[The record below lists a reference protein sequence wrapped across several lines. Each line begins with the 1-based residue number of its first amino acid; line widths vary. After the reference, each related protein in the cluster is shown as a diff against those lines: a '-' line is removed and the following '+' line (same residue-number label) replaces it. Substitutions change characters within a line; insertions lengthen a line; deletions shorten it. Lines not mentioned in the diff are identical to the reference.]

1 MITEK
6 SLKATCSITA
16 ARGRGKSAAMGLAV
30 AGAIGFGYTNIFV
43 TSPSPE
49 NLKTFF
55 EFIIKGFE
63 AMDLHVCVQNFL

>member
-6 SLKATCSITA
+6 TLRATCSITA
-16 ARGRGKSAAMGLAV
+16 ARGRGKSASLGLAI
-30 AGAIGFGYTNIFV
+30 AGAIGFGYSSIYI

-49 NLKTFF
+49 NLKTLF

-63 AMDLHVCVQNFL
+63 IMDLQVSH